1 MRVYSRVLL
10 PRWVFDAK
18 IDKEVK
24 ENVREY
30 MKRYPHYAVV
40 RVEGKFALCEEMKG
54 E

>member
-10 PRWVFDAK
+10 PQWVFDSN
-18 IDKEVK
+18 DETEVK
-24 ENVREY
+24 NNVLEY

-40 RVEGKFALCEEMKG
+40 QVEGKFALCEEMKG